1 MNNYSDRAVLLKN
14 KSTHSTQLLLN
25 LFNTKKRTMFGFWLH
40 KFIVDA
46 RMMQSV
52 VRKKITKDEYLFLNC
67 KVRALHIWMSHIVH
81 FV

>member
-1 MNNYSDRAVLLKN
+1 
-14 KSTHSTQLLLN
+14 
-25 LFNTKKRTMFGFWLH
+25 MFGFWLH